1 MKPIVPRIAAVH
13 DMSCFGRCSLSVI
26 MPVLSCMGLQVC
38 PLPTAIFSTHLGGFT
53 NIAYCDLTQRMEEFF
68 NHWHQEKITFDCIY
82 SGFLASEQQIDI
94 VSRFIDKFSG
104 NLPLVLV
111 DPVMGDEGKLYSV
124 YNATMQEQMRKLV
137 CKADII
143 TPNFTEAGFLLG
155 EQYQAAVEHKDFLK
169 EWLIRLA
176 GFGPSMVVITGIPV
190 AEDMLLNMGYEKS
203 SGCFFEVAS
212 DYVPAKYPGTGDIFA
227 SVLIGALLQGKRLP
241 AAMQQ
246 AVDFV
251 ALCVQTT
258 FAARTSPREGVLLEL
273 ALFSLCKGEQ

>member
-53 NIAYCDLTQRMEEFF
+53 DIAYCDLTQRLEDFF
-68 NHWHQEKITFDCIY
+68 NHWHQEKITFDCLY
-82 SGFLASEQQIDI
+82 SGFLASEQQIEI
-94 VSRFIDKFSG
+94 VSHFIDKFSG

-124 YNATMQEQMRKLV
+124 YTATMQVQMKKLI

-190 AEDMLLNMGYEKS
+190 AENTLLNMGYEKS

-212 DYVPAKYPGTGDIFA
+212 DYVPANYPGTGDIFA

-246 AVDFV
+246 AAEFV

-258 FAARTSPREGVLLEL
+258 FAARTPPREGVLLEL
-273 ALFSLCKGEQ
+273 ALFSLCKGE